1 MALSALCGEENYA
14 NNILRSKIK
23 SETLMVGD
31 DFENDIE
38 GAQIF
43 GIDQFYYNPKHKPCD
58 GGPTYESDN
67 LIDLL

>member
-1 MALSALCGEENYA
+1 
-14 NNILRSKIK
+14 
-23 SETLMVGD
+23 MVGD